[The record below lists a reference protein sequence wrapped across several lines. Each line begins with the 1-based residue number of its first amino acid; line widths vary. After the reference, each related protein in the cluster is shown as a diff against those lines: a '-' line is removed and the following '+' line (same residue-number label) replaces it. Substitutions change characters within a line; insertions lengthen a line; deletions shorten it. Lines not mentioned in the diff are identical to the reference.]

1 MILILMLLNILS
13 ANDNINI
20 YRHPD
25 TLRIDN
31 ITHNNV
37 GVIMGN
43 TYVILNPQSFTEL
56 KYNLISFDN
65 GRIFDT
71 VSSFIGVSTPNKP
84 LGKTY
89 FALSYKESFIF
100 VNQENGLNLLKT
112 SNYGKSFDT
121 ITISDDWKLATPTFA
136 LSQNDTNLLIYSIS
150 NNMVINGKAYFHL
163 LFSTDGFETY
173 KEIDFELMKEEVY
186 AIYDLKLINDEIEL
200 FCYYYSEEEDFYEY
214 RKVSYNL
221 KTEKYSIQ
229 LMKDILS
236 DFKIIDKVD
245 NYYYTYLRTIYEKKD
260 NYNDI
265 YSTLIVKFNDENF
278 EVLDT
283 VNTQYTGRMSLISYK
298 KDNYIFTLIQNG
310 LHTYNIDTK
319 ESFNFEFEFDL
330 LGKNYC
336 IFSPEKGYSWWDNET
351 NTLLFSVGTFCVLEF
366 DVFTIL
372 SVENKNSNTLIF
384 PNPAPKGQTINIE
397 LEEYA
402 EKVEIFDL
410 LGNKLKTI
418 EQFSNYYEIPT
429 DYLTAGIYIAII
441 EFNGKKKITKF
452 VVE

>member
-13 ANDNINI
+13 ANDIINI

-31 ITHNNV
+31 ITHNNE

-43 TYVILNPQSFTEL
+43 TYVLIPNSFSNL

-65 GRIFDT
+65 GRTFDT

-84 LGKTY
+84 LGLTHY
-89 FALSYKESFIF
+89 ALSFKESFIF
-100 VNQENGLNLLKT
+100 VNQENGLHLLKT
-112 SNYGKSFDT
+112 SDYGKSFDT
-121 ITISDDWKLATPTFA
+121 ITISDDRKLSTPTFA

-150 NNMVINGKAYFHL
+150 NNMVINGKAYFYL

-186 AIYDLKLINDEIEL
+186 AIKDLKLINDEIEL
-200 FCYYYSEEEDFYEY
+200 FCYYYSEVEDFYEY

-221 KTEKYSIQ
+221 ITEKYSIQ

-245 NYYYTYLRTIYEKKD
+245 DYYFSYLRTIYEKKD

-283 VNTQYTGRMSLISYK
+283 VNPQYTGRMSLISYK
-298 KDNYIFTLIQNG
+298 KDNYIFTLKQNG
-310 LHTYNIDTK
+310 LHTYNIETK
-319 ESFNFEFEFDL
+319 ESFNFEFEFNL

-336 IFSPEKGYSWWDNET
+336 IFSPEKGYSWWDDET
-351 NTLLFSVGTFCVLEF
+351 NTLLFSIGTFCVLEF
-366 DVFTIL
+366 DVFSIL

-384 PNPAPKGQTINIE
+384 PNPAPKGQTIILE

-402 EKVEIFDL
+402 NNVVIYDL
-410 LGNKLKTI
+410 LGNEIMKLN
-418 EQFSNYYEIPT
+418 QFSNKYEIPT
-429 DYLTAGIYIAII
+429 ANISPGVYIAII
-441 EFNGKKKITKF
+441 ESAGKRKITKF
-452 VVE
+452 IVE